1 MENVRN
7 YISKMYKVYKID
19 YNMAKSQD
27 EIEGALAVLHQLKI
41 LAAVAIGFEFADS
54 LDDL

>member
-1 MENVRN
+1 
-7 YISKMYKVYKID
+7 MYKVYKID